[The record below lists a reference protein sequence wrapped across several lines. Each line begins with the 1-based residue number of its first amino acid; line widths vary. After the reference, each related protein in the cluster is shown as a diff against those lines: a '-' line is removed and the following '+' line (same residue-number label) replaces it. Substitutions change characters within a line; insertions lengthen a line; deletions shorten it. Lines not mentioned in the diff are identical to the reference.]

1 MSHRSLLLAVFP
13 AVVVADNHELP
24 VWEIALAAGAG
35 GLALLLLCFG
45 AYECYRINNRKEAAA
60 PAPLTAPAPD
70 PEPPSMVKTVTD
82 NVSSAMTKLASVVA
96 PSKPPEV
103 FPPRKSCPAPLRG
116 SSRV

>member
-1 MSHRSLLLAVFP
+1 MSHRSLLLAVLP

-60 PAPLTAPAPD
+60 PAPPLATPD

-103 FPPRKSCPAPLRG
+103 FPARKSCPAPLRG